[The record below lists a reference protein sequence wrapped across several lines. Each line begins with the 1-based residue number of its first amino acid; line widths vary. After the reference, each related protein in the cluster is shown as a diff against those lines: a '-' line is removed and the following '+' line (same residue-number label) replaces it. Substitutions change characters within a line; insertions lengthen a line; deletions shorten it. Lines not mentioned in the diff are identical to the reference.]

1 MTDQAARLRKLV
13 EDKTEYEGPEEASS
27 PSEEQMLS
35 KGKEA
40 VGPVL
45 PANESSEDDTGSAG
59 QEEIPEKKD
68 DAQETAQNEGKK
80 TRVIAITSGKGGV
93 GKTNLTVNL
102 AIALGMAGQRVL
114 VIDAD
119 LGMANVD
126 VVLGSMSRKHL
137 LNLLESDVELSDV
150 LVHGPYG
157 VNYISGGSGIE
168 KAKQFT
174 RAQRYLLMKKL
185 AGCGQL
191 ADIILVDTGAGL
203 GKNVMDFILAAD
215 EVLLVTTPEPTA
227 LTDAYAVMKAYSM
240 YSKKKNLKL
249 VVNRI
254 YDENESHEVVEKL
267 KKTSKKF
274 LNMPIECL
282 GYIFEDRNVM
292 VSVRNQKPFFAAQP
306 TTIASKC
313 VKAMVDSLLYGKE
326 MVVRQG
332 WRGFLRQ
339 IFNFS

>member
-1 MTDQAARLRKLV
+1 MTDQASRLRKLV
-13 EDKTEYEGPEEASS
+13 EDKTEYDGSEEEKASSDEVSDAGSVNDTESADGAEFTDEADEDGDDNSSPEE
-27 PSEEQMLS
+27 
-35 KGKEA
+35 
-40 VGPVL
+40 
-45 PANESSEDDTGSAG
+45 D
-59 QEEIPEKKD
+59 
-68 DAQETAQNEGKK
+68 KK
-80 TRVIAITSGKGGV
+80 TRIIAITSGKGGV

-137 LNLLESDVELSDV
+137 LNLLEDEVELSDV
-150 LVHGPYG
+150 LIHGPYG

-168 KAKQFT
+168 KAKTFNRT
-174 RAQRYLLMKKL
+174 QRRTLMSKL

-249 VVNRI
+249 VVNRV
-254 YDENESHEVVEKL
+254 YDADESREVTEKL
-267 KKTSKKF
+267 KQTSKKF
-274 LNMPIECL
+274 LHMPIECL
-282 GYIFEDRNVM
+282 GYIFEDRNVT

-306 TTIASKC
+306 KTLASKC
-313 VKAMVDSLLYGKE
+313 VQAMVNSLLYGQE
-326 MVVRQG
+326 MVVSQG